1 MSRTLAALTTATLLS
16 FSAGSAFAVD
26 GHGNA
31 TNPSVSVPNTG
42 GVSGGP
48 NHRDDPRM
56 KDAAD
61 TKQKGKPAQAAP
73 HSESDGH
80 SHGKK

>member
-1 MSRTLAALTTATLLS
+1 MIRTFAALMTTIVFS
-16 FSAGSAFAVD
+16 FNAGSAFAVD

-48 NHRDDPRM
+48 NHRDDSRAM
-56 KDAAD
+56 DATD
-61 TKQKGKPAQAAP
+61 TSQKGKPPQVAP
-73 HSESDGH
+73 HWASDGH
-80 SHGKK
+80 AHGKK